1 MLNLAT
7 MRVAD
12 TTGVIRRRFSPPSV
26 NGLAGLPKVEKPET
40 AKNTNQKPESKI
52 KNPHENSQ
60 PDHSGSAGS
69 SLVLSAQP

>member
-1 MLNLAT
+1 
-7 MRVAD
+7 
-12 TTGVIRRRFSPPSV
+12 V

-69 SLVLSAQP
+69 